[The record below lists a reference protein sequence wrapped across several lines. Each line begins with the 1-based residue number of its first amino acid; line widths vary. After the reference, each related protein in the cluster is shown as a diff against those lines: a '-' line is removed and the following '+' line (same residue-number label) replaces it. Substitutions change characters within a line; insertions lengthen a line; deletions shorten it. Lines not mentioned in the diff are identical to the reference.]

1 MLDKVLIN
9 KLASKNRKFEKLFNQ
24 IGIID
29 IAPRN
34 LDFASMVKIIINQ
47 QLSNKVAEIIYKRL
61 HSLSVKVRPENILDL
76 GDEELRKIGISYSKI
91 KFIKDL
97 AIAFLKNPNL
107 IQSWRQL
114 DDASALIEIQKL
126 NGFGKWS
133 ANIILLFYLQRDD
146 IFPDNDSTLNRAYE
160 KIYGKKSSKNL
171 EEIEWV
177 KTNRSLLARYLWKWV
192 DKGMKDLS

>member
-1 MLDKVLIN
+1 MLDKALIN

-61 HSLSVKVRPENILDL
+61 HSLVVKVRPENILDL

-107 IQSWRQL
+107 IKSWRQL
-114 DDASALIEIQKL
+114 DDESALIEIQKL

-133 ANIILLFYLQRDD
+133 ANIILLFYFQRDD
-146 IFPDNDSTLNRAYE
+146 IFPNNDSTLKRAYE
-160 KIYGKKSSKNL
+160 KIYGKKLSNDL
-171 EEIEWV
+171 GEINWA
-177 KTNRSLLARYLWKWV
+177 KPHRSLLARYLWKWV
-192 DKGMKDLS
+192 DSGMPKLN

>member
-160 KIYGKKSSKNL
+160 KIYGKKLSKNL
-171 EEIEWV
+171 EEIEWA
-177 KTNRSLLARYLWKWV
+177 KPNRSLLARYLWKWV